1 MVHLYRFFGCISTQ
15 EVWKETEDWQHI
27 DKYMNNVNGYVSM
40 IFAIID
46 DLDLITM
53 SIIVM
58 VMWMIWWRHNKKM
71 LERADVDS
79 IERY

>member
-1 MVHLYRFFGCISTQ
+1 
-15 EVWKETEDWQHI
+15 
-27 DKYMNNVNGYVSM
+27 MNNVNGYVSM
-40 IFAIID
+40 IFAMID